1 MDFLFQIFF
10 NPVFYW
16 SALALAL
23 LVGYQKLALR
33 FKFNVPGMPS
43 GDEIL
48 GKLLGPGFA
57 KAKLKRAVDKLK
69 KDGNYLEAGRRLEDE
84 GDANGA
90 VEAYTEGQ
98 QFTAAAAL
106 LEKMGKAERAG
117 ELFLQGGDYKKAA
130 QVFSQAG
137 KHARAAQ
144 LFQEKGNNLEAAR
157 LYGLG
162 NQWDKAAA
170 LYMKGGFAMRAAEA
184 FEKCNDFV
192 KAAEA
197 YEKHFMENV
206 SYQSSY
212 STSAGSPEQKAALLA
227 GRLYEK
233 AGDLKRAL
241 EIYQRGSYFK
251 QAAEACLKAGD
262 PHKAA
267 ELYMRAEDPGAAAD
281 AYEKAGDPVEAAN
294 LRGEVA
300 FKAGRAAEAAAFFQ
314 QGRDYLRAA
323 ELFESAGMLAQ
334 AAGAYEAGDSF
345 AAAGGVYMRAGIK
358 DKAAAAYERGGD
370 LETAAKLYEEA
381 GHTAKAIE
389 LFDRA
394 GHTFKSG
401 EAAAKSGD
409 YARAIAL
416 LQRVPPGDENHATA
430 AELLA
435 EAFIATGR
443 PHLALERVKKAI
455 DGQPASAANLNLY
468 YWMAAAQDAGGKSD
482 EALSI
487 YKKIQAEDVDFRDVD
502 QRVKRLQSA
511 APPVPPGAKIG
522 KYILGQRI
530 GQGAMGEV
538 YKAHDPALK
547 RDVAIKMIAAT
558 VAPDSDL
565 KVRFERE
572 AQSAGRMNHPNVV
585 TVYEFGQEKD
595 RIYLAMEL
603 LEGADLRGMIN
614 RHGLPSLGEKLA
626 VMEQICEG
634 LAYAHAHDV
643 VHRDLKPG
651 NIYVLPNGQAKLL
664 DFGLARLGNSAEFT
678 QSGVILGTPN
688 YMSPEQVRGER
699 VDARSDIFS
708 LGAVFYELLS
718 NRKAF
723 DADSMQGVLYHVL
736 NDEPE
741 SVRHWVPDLPEALIR
756 VVERSLAK
764 EPERRFQNAT
774 EMRDAL
780 RQARAAIPPD
790 LLSTP
795 RGAAAVPPAPRPA
808 APAPPPVLSS
818 MPTVAPA
825 SPTLVEASMPA
836 PPVLSVPTPP
846 PAVPATPAPAGK
858 GARFVPQAEIG
869 KGPKGTL
876 FRGGDSGG
884 GQPVALRFLEPSVLA
899 VDGAMTMLATDLKA
913 AAAVVHPNLVK
924 LVGFVEIGGKRCV
937 VTELVPG
944 KNFAEPLAAGK
955 RAPFGHVLTL
965 ARTLAEALQAIHA
978 RNLVHGGIQPANLMA
993 AGAVVKLN
1001 DFGLGRVF
1009 QNVTHA
1015 RQYWPADGAFDPATD
1030 LYAAAAT
1037 VYHLLTGVNPR
1048 TQATVVP
1055 PSSLTPG
1062 VPAAFDAV
1070 LVRALDPRRPARFP
1084 TAADLLAA
1092 INQAAKQV

>member
-1 MDFLFQIFF
+1 MDFLFQIVF
-10 NPVFYW
+10 NPLFYW
-16 SALALAL
+16 AALAL
-23 LVGYQKLALR
+23 LLLVVYQKAALK
-33 FKFNVPGMPS
+33 FKFNLPGFPS
-43 GDEIL
+43 VEEML

-69 KDGNYLEAGRRLEDE
+69 KDGNYLEAGRRLEDD
-84 GDANGA
+84 GDANEA

-98 QFTAAAAL
+98 QFNAAAAL

-117 ELFLQGGDYKKAA
+117 EMYLQGGDYKKAA

-184 FEKCNDFV
+184 FEKCGDFI

-233 AGDLKRAL
+233 AGDVKRAL

-267 ELYMRAEDPGAAAD
+267 ELFMRAEDSGSAAD
-281 AYEKAGDPVEAAN
+281 AYDKAGDPVQAAN

-323 ELFESAGMLAQ
+323 ELFESAGMLAE

-345 AAAGGVYMRAGIK
+345 SAAGGVYMRAGIK
-358 DKAAAAYERGGD
+358 DRAAAAYERGGD

-409 YARAIAL
+409 HARAIAL
-416 LQRVPPGDENHATA
+416 LQRVPSGDENHAA
-430 AELLA
+430 ATELLA

-443 PHLALERVKKAI
+443 PHLALERVQKAI
-455 DGQPASAANLNLY
+455 GGQPASAVNINLF
-468 YWMAAAQDAGGKSD
+468 YWAAAAQEAAGKTD
-482 EALSI
+482 DALSI
-487 YKKIQAEDVDFRDVD
+487 YKKVQAEDVAFRDVD

-558 VAPDSDL
+558 VSPDSDL

-572 AQSAGRMNHPNVV
+572 AQSAGRLNHPNVV
-585 TVYEFGQEKD
+585 TVYEFGQERD

-603 LEGADLRGMIN
+603 LEGADLRAMIN
-614 RHGLPSLGEKLA
+614 RHGLPSLGEKVA
-626 VMEQICEG
+626 VMEQLCEG

-664 DFGLARLGNSAEFT
+664 DFGLARLGNSSEFT

-741 SVRHWVPDLPEALIR
+741 SVRHWVPDLPDAIIS
-756 VVERSLAK
+756 VIERALAK

-780 RQARAAIPPD
+780 RQARATVPEA
-790 LLSTP
+790 LLAAP
-795 RGAAAVPPAPRPA
+795 RGGPAPRPA
-808 APAPPPVLSS
+808 PAAPLPPPPVLSS

-825 SPTLVEASMPA
+825 SPTLVEASAPTMA
-836 PPVLSVPTPP
+836 PPMPMSPPMAVPP
-846 PAVPATPAPAGK
+846 PPPAPAGK

-869 KGPKGTL
+869 RGPKGTL

-899 VDGAMTMLATDLKA
+899 VDGAMTMLTTDLKA
-913 AAAVVHPNLVK
+913 AAGLVHPNLVK

-944 KNFAEPLAAGK
+944 KNFAEPLAAGR
-955 RAPFGHVLTL
+955 RAPFAHVLTL
-965 ARTLAEALQAIHA
+965 ARMLAETLQAIHA

-1009 QNVTHA
+1009 QSVTHA
-1015 RQYWPADGAFDPATD
+1015 RQYWPADGGFEPATD
-1030 LYAAAAT
+1030 LYASAAT

-1048 TQATVVP
+1048 TQAAVAP
-1055 PSSLTPG
+1055 PSSLASG
-1062 VPAAFDAV
+1062 VPASFDAL
-1070 LVRALDPRRPARFP
+1070 LVRALDPRRPVRFP
-1084 TAADLLAA
+1084 TAADFLAA
-1092 INQAAKQV
+1092 VNQVAKTA